1 MRERRVM
8 ILTDPVLP
16 GPHAAAPEKLP
27 VAAIPHAA
35 LARLPL
41 LRDQARHD
49 LELLFFLARVP
60 QACLIL
66 LAAGAC
72 VLIWTR
78 LSTGPAALER
88 EFVWASLVLTGIAAM
103 TGLHIM
109 SYAKMSDT
117 KSGPAL
123 MPPHIAALT
132 LRRLLFYTGI
142 AWGTGAF
149 LTMPGQPSPAL
160 GVCFAAAPCLGLG
173 LLLGDQKGTTAF
185 TAPVILATASAA
197 YLQSWPYGL
206 WVATILLA
214 TGMAVFCLP
223 MLQRE
228 ISTRRDGLPIS
239 PISVSRPPI

>member
-1 MRERRVM
+1 M
-8 ILTDPVLP
+8 ILPDPVLP
-16 GPHAAAPEKLP
+16 GPDAARPKKAFP
-27 VAAIPHAA
+27 AAIPHAA

-49 LELLFFLARVP
+49 RDLLRFLARVP
-60 QACLIL
+60 RACLIL
-66 LAAGAC
+66 LATGAG

-78 LSTGPAALER
+78 LGAGPSALER
-88 EFVWASLVLTGIAAM
+88 EFVWALLVLIGIAAM

-109 SYAKMSDT
+109 SYAR
-117 KSGPAL
+117 GPAP
-123 MPPHIAALT
+123 MPPHKAALA

-160 GVCFAAAPCLGLG
+160 GVGFAAIPCLGLG

-185 TAPVILATASAA
+185 TAAVILATASTAC
-197 YLQSWPYGL
+197 LQSWPHGL
-206 WVATILLA
+206 WVATLLLA
-214 TGMAVFCLP
+214 TGLAVFCLP

-228 ISTRRDGLPIS
+228 ISLRRDGLPIS
-239 PISVSRPPI
+239 RSLNTTSI

>member
-1 MRERRVM
+1 M

-16 GPHAAAPEKLP
+16 GPDAARPEKVL

-49 LELLFFLARVP
+49 RDLLRFLARVP

-66 LAAGAC
+66 LAAGVC
-72 VLIWTR
+72 VLVWIR

-88 EFVWASLVLTGIAAM
+88 EFVWALLVMIGIAAM

-109 SYAKMSDT
+109 SYAR
-117 KSGPAL
+117 GPAPI
-123 MPPHIAALT
+123 PPHKAALA

-149 LTMPGQPSPAL
+149 LIMPGQPAL
-160 GVCFAAAPCLGLG
+160 AIGFAAVPCLGLA
-173 LLLGDQKGTTAF
+173 LLLGDQKGTASF
-185 TAPVILATASAA
+185 SAPVIVATASVAW
-197 YLQSWPYGL
+197 LQSWPSSL
-206 WVATILLA
+206 WLAATLLA
-214 TGMAVFCLP
+214 AGLAVFCLP

-228 ISTRRDGLPIS
+228 ISLRRDGLPIS
-239 PISVSRPPI
+239 PISMRGPPI